1 MSESEG
7 GSSHAPLKLTMK
19 FVLNVLLVFV
29 MSTYLS
35 AYFLLDGGIKAYVIV
50 GALITLLNIF
60 FRPIINILTLPL
72 KLVATIV
79 AVIIA
84 NGIYIYVVELIT
96 MRMDPALVKFTVF
109 GGPWGWIVV
118 AMCFGLANWVM
129 KEMFK

>member
-1 MSESEG
+1 MSDSE

-19 FVLNVLLVFV
+19 FALNVLLVFA
-29 MSTYLS
+29 MSNYLS
-35 AYFLLDGGIKAYVIV
+35 DYFLLDGGIRAYVIV

-60 FRPIINILTLPL
+60 FRPIINLLTLPL

-84 NGIYIYVVELIT
+84 NGIFIYVVKLVTE
-96 MRMDPALVKFTVF
+96 RMDPALVKFSVF

-118 AMCFGLANWVM
+118 AMCFGLANWM
-129 KEMFK
+129 LKEMFK